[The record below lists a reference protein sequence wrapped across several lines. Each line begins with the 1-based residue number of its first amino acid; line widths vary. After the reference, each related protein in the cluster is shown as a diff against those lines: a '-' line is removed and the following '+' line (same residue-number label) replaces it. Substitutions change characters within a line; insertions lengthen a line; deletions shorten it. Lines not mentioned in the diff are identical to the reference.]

1 MQIDTWRVRPAEN
14 LALKTVAGMV
24 QLLTDGKTI
33 NALDKRIDAVPPLR
47 KELEA
52 LTRLSEDLLAH
63 LCLTVPSEQRKS
75 LVKQLQWSEITV
87 GTRSVASEPE
97 YFLILLKDMQTLT
110 DYALRAECY
119 LCEKSEAE
127 AHKCPLRK
135 VLDSITVH
143 DIPRV
148 KGCSY
153 RGASIDEAHPW
164 PEPTEKENAK

>member
-1 MQIDTWRVRPAEN
+1 MKIDTWRVRPAEN
-14 LALKTVAGMV
+14 LALKTLAGMV
-24 QLLTDGKTI
+24 QLLTDGRTM
-33 NALDKRIDAVPPLR
+33 ASLDKRIDAVPPLR

-135 VLDSITVH
+135 VLDSVTVH
-143 DIPRV
+143 ALPRIR
-148 KGCSY
+148 GCSY
-153 RGASIDEAHPW
+153 RGASVEEGQSW
-164 PEPTEKENAK
+164 PEPERKDAK